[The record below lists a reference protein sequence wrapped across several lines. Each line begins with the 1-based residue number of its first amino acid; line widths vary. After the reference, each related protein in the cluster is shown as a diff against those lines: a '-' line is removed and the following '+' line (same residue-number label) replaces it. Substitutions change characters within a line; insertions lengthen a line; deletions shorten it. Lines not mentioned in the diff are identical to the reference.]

1 MKIEKEM
8 EYFQKKKEKLLKDIH
23 FLYLDLKN
31 ISNLDFLFEISQN
44 MDNALTTIND
54 INILTKKFENLV
66 NETNDTRT
74 NLVNI
79 QSNLQ

>member
-1 MKIEKEM
+1 
-8 EYFQKKKEKLLKDIH
+8 
-23 FLYLDLKN
+23 
-31 ISNLDFLFEISQN
+31 